1 MYNLCVEKER
11 YEILKRMGSTYQV
24 AGTRHYKLSNGYN
37 DNTKVIDVKT
47 GSGLEYTVVA
57 DRGLDISLA
66 SYKGTNIT
74 YLTRNEEVHPSY
86 YDSRGSEW
94 LRTFFAGLLTTCG
107 TTYLGPPCTDEGQ
120 ELGLHGR
127 YSTIPAKKVCDLSS
141 FNKGEIKVT
150 GIIEECAPFADKI
163 VVERSIHSPIGESK
177 IVIEDTYK
185 NIGSKDSPLTLLYH
199 INFGYPLL
207 SEHSEVF
214 VQSTQYHAYDEYSQ
228 QHIDEIYSFRKP
240 EGNNFEKNYWHEFDN
255 SKEFVYAMIF
265 NRSLMDGLGVYIKF
279 DANTL
284 PYLTHWKLEDEV
296 DYVLALEP
304 SNTLCLSRNELRDKG
319 LLPVLKAHEE
329 KTMKVEIGIIEGN
342 KNLDEFLNSIGG
354 V

>member
-1 MYNLCVEKER
+1 MFNLQLVQDRREAQ
-11 YEILKRMGSTYQV
+11 KRMGSPYQL
-24 AGTRHYKLSNGYN
+24 AGTRHYQLLNGYSGG
-37 DNTKVIDVKT
+37 TRAIDVKT

-74 YLTRNEEVHPSY
+74 YFTRNEEVHPSY
-86 YDSRGSEW
+86 YDSRGAEW

-107 TTYLGPPCTDEGQ
+107 PTHLGPPCVDEGE

-127 YSTIPAKKVCDLSS
+127 YSSIPAKNVCDLSS
-141 FNKGEIKVT
+141 FDKGELKIT
-150 GIIEECAPFADKI
+150 GIIEDCAPFASKI
-163 VVERSIHSPIGESK
+163 QVERSIQSPIGESV
-177 IVIEDTYK
+177 ILIEDTIR

-214 VQSTQYHAYDEYSQ
+214 VQSTQFHAYDEYSQ

-240 EGNNFEKNYWHEFDN
+240 SGDNFEKNYWHIFDQEKK
-255 SKEFVYAMIF
+255 SVYAVIM

-279 DANTL
+279 DPEIL
-284 PYLTHWKLEDEV
+284 PYLTHWKLEDEL

-304 SNTLCLSRNELRDKG
+304 SNTFCYSRSELREKG
-319 LLPVLKAHEE
+319 FLPVIKPHEE
-329 KTMKVEIGIIEGN
+329 IKMRVEIGILDGN
-342 KNLDEFLNSIGG
+342 HKIDKLLKSIGG
-354 V
+354 I